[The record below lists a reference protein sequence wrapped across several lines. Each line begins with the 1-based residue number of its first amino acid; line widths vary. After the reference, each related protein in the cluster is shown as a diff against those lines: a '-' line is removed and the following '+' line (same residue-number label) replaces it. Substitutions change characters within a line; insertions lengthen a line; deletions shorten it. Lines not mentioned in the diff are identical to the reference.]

1 MDLKPYTIS
10 FDEKEL
16 KEINTALRIM
26 HNRRDNQYK
35 YVSVNKLSEKPPNR
49 KPNKYLTINKD
60 DKSKL
65 EFIVSDYIP
74 GRKTKITLSE
84 PTLF

>member
-1 MDLKPYTIS
+1 MEKPYTIS

-16 KEINTALRIM
+16 KELNTALRIM

-35 YVSVNKLSEKPPNR
+35 YVACNKKSDKPPNR
-49 KPNKYLTINKD
+49 KTKKYLTINKD

-65 EFIVSDYIP
+65 DFIVSDYIP
-74 GRKTKITLSE
+74 VRKNKIQVSE
-84 PTLF
+84 PTLL